1 MAAFDPPS
9 EADADAV
16 LGLRDGRKL
25 LPCCEDCHAAKKK
38 PLAYGKADQPMAQA
52 AKRARK
58 VEERTESAAKRR
70 GRGRGCGRGR
80 GRGRGRGQL
89 PDSSDEDEE
98 MGGAHTPSPHAP
110 VPRLAAAA
118 GATRTATKTT
128 GQTAARRRLSTT
140 RTEQHVKVRV

>member
-16 LGLRDGRKL
+16 LGLRDWRKL

-70 GRGRGCGRGR
+70 GRGRG
-80 GRGRGRGQL
+80 RGRGQL

-98 MGGAHTPSPHAP
+98 MGGAHTPSPRAP
-110 VPRLAAAA
+110 APPCSSSGSDEDSDEDDGSDSGSSPSLDD
-118 GATRTATKTT
+118 
-128 GQTAARRRLSTT
+128 
-140 RTEQHVKVRV
+140 